1 MPRDWIAWIRAH
13 AFASSCVSLVC
24 AACLVQASDAPAQPL
39 ELPPAQAVAML
50 GRGVV
55 WFDEGPAFFDGYQSP
70 IAPLGTFTLMRN
82 RPQESVAASASAVAA
97 LRSQGGFVGGLP
109 PASLRPI
116 AQPKPVSDGECTG
129 WLPAIRREGESEH
142 EPDFAVVGDEL
153 IDTGECVEKPYV
165 VGEEG
170 AALRQPLF
178 VRSLRGGRW
187 RVLRWLPGD
196 RSPILA
202 ADGELLAIG
211 EQRSLAK
218 MEVSIL
224 DLANGRT
231 VARFGLPDGYL
242 SFASSERLVVSVPT
256 EFWPEEQNFPLGPQ
270 VEERHSSPEARLYR
284 LELYSTR
291 GRYIREVG
299 SAGEKGSLHDVLISK
314 AHLISE
320 EFIGEESV
328 LSVRSL
334 AGGAARP
341 VIAFDSP
348 VRKLLTMGFR
358 WPALAVVEST
368 STPLSAS
375 ELTCFTGYYHAAS
388 KPSLQSFDL
397 AHPEPF
403 AQPPP
408 LAHFEAAV
416 LPKNCPRQRSSPN
429 ECRRIRRMVTWGR
442 GPCVTACSPTQ
453 Q

>member
-1 MPRDWIAWIRAH
+1 MPVTWRALWEHRSDTVRHLSEQPAATPRDRIAWIRAQ
-13 AFASSCVSLVC
+13 ALASSCVSLVC
-24 AACLVQASDAPAQPL
+24 AACLVAVGEASAQPVR
-39 ELPPAQAVAML
+39 LPPAQAVAML
-50 GRGVV
+50 AGGAV
-55 WFDEGPAFFDGYQSP
+55 WFDEGPVRFDRYRSP

-82 RPQESVAASASAVAA
+82 AAQESVAASASTVVA
-97 LRSQGGFVGGLP
+97 LSGQGGFVGGLP
-109 PASLRPI
+109 PARLRPI
-116 AQPKPVSDGECTG
+116 AQPKPVRGGECIG

-142 EPDFAVVGDEL
+142 EPDFAVVSDEL
-153 IDTGECVEKPYV
+153 VDTGACVEHPSV

-202 ADGELLAIG
+202 ADGDLLAIG

-224 DLANGRT
+224 DLPNGTT

-256 EFWPEEQNFPLGPQ
+256 KFWPEQQSFPLGPQ
-270 VEERHSSPEARLYR
+270 VEGRHNSPEARLYR

-291 GRYIREVG
+291 GRYIRAVG
-299 SAGEKGSLHDVLISK
+299 SAGEEGSLHEVLISQG
-314 AHLISE
+314 HLVSE
-320 EFIGEESV
+320 EFTGEESV
-328 LSVRSL
+328 LSVRNL

-348 VRKLLTMGFR
+348 ARALLTLGFR

-368 STPLSAS
+368 SAPLSAS
-375 ELTCFTGYYHAAS
+375 ELTCSTGYYHAAS
-388 KPSLQSFDL
+388 KPSLQIFDL
-397 AHPEPF
+397 ARAEPF
-403 AQPPP
+403 APPPP

-416 LPKNCPRQRSSPN
+416 LPKNCPP
-429 ECRRIRRMVTWGR
+429 EAVEK
-442 GPCVTACSPTQ
+442 
-453 Q
+453 